1 MVHTPPNTKAT
12 TIRLRDP
19 ETITLDVI
27 EAAEL
32 LGISRPHCYHTIAE
46 TGVLAG
52 ITAIRIGNR
61 IKIPAEPLR
70 KLLGIATHNTQ
81 SEHNDEIEVASGR
94 QSI

>member
-1 MVHTPPNTKAT
+1 MEQTPLKTDSTKR
-12 TIRLRDP
+12 RLLDP
-19 ETITLDVI
+19 DTITLDVV
-27 EAAEL
+27 EVAEL

-52 ITAIRIGNR
+52 ITAIRIGSR

-70 KLLGIATHNTQ
+70 KLLGLTANNTQ
-81 SEHNDEIEVASGR
+81 SENSDEIEVDCGR